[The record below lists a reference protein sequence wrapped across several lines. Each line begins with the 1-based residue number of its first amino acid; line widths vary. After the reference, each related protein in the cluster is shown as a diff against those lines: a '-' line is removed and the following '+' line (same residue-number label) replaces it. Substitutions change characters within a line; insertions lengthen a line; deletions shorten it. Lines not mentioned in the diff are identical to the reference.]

1 MKIIFKCS
9 EQFNE
14 NLSLILDLDLNSL
27 VSEVRNRISKNTDL
41 PLSSFHLV
49 TKKNNVKI
57 LLTDTWP
64 LSFFIDD
71 ENPRIKI
78 KLLELPAFARKDSL
92 VNHSSIFGAL
102 QNIKFS
108 YSLKP
113 FDIAIIAC
121 RDGSLEN
128 LKQVIDAEYNTED
141 EIIHQVQDCQWGL
154 LHYACVSGS
163 SEIVSY
169 LVKLRVNCNKVTIDE
184 WTPLQLCCQFNHIQC
199 ARELLKHPSIQ
210 INKRTKYR
218 GTALHL
224 SCENGNI
231 GIVKLLLEKNPAI
244 NIEDHKHKTP
254 IEYVTVHEI
263 FEILAIFTGECELRK
278 SIEDEVLTPFCSE
291 AYLVNSFSL

>member
-113 FDIAIIAC
+113 F
-121 RDGSLEN
+121 
-128 LKQVIDAEYNTED
+128 
-141 EIIHQVQDCQWGL
+141 
-154 LHYACVSGS
+154 
-163 SEIVSY
+163 
-169 LVKLRVNCNKVTIDE
+169 
-184 WTPLQLCCQFNHIQC
+184 
-199 ARELLKHPSIQ
+199 
-210 INKRTKYR
+210 
-218 GTALHL
+218 
-224 SCENGNI
+224 
-231 GIVKLLLEKNPAI
+231 
-244 NIEDHKHKTP
+244 
-254 IEYVTVHEI
+254 
-263 FEILAIFTGECELRK
+263 
-278 SIEDEVLTPFCSE
+278 E
-291 AYLVNSFSL
+291 A